1 MRIISKIQAK
11 LFFRQPENAYPL
23 TTTQRKWI
31 GFGSIVLGAFFCIL
45 PFIQG
50 YGWQFLLVSAIL
62 SGAFFLNSAIFAFG
76 IWLEKQRWHM
86 LIFGIILAILGNLLL
101 QIMPRN

>member
-31 GFGSIVLGAFFCIL
+31 GFGSIVLGAFF
-45 PFIQG
+45 
-50 YGWQFLLVSAIL
+50 
-62 SGAFFLNSAIFAFG
+62 LNSAIFAFG
-76 IWLEKQRWHM
+76 IWSEKQRWHM

-101 QIMPRN
+101 QFMPRN